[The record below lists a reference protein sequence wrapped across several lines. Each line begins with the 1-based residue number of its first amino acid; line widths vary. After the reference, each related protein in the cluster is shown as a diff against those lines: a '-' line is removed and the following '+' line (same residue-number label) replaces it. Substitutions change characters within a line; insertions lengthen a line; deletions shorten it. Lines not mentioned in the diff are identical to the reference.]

1 MSDKKDL
8 KEQIK
13 ILLEKRELR
22 LISLDKFLESIIKL
36 VRNDSV

>member
-1 MSDKKDL
+1 L

-22 LISLDKFLESIIKL
+22 LISLDQFLESIIAMIKK
-36 VRNDSV
+36 

>member
-1 MSDKKDL
+1 MSDTDL

>member
-1 MSDKKDL
+1 MSDKNL

>member
-1 MSDKKDL
+1 MTDETL

-22 LISLDKFLESIIKL
+22 LISLEKFLESVILIIK
-36 VRNDSV
+36 R

>member
-1 MSDKKDL
+1 MSDETL

-22 LISLDKFLESIIKL
+22 LISLDQFLESIIAMIKK
-36 VRNDSV
+36 

>member
-1 MSDKKDL
+1 MSDKDL
-8 KEQIK
+8 KQQIK

-36 VRNDSV
+36 VRNDSL

>member
-1 MSDKKDL
+1 MSDETL

-22 LISLDKFLESIIKL
+22 LISLDQFLESIIAMVKK
-36 VRNDSV
+36 

>member
-1 MSDKKDL
+1 MSDETL

-22 LISLDKFLESIIKL
+22 LITLDQFLESIIAMIKK
-36 VRNDSV
+36 

>member
-1 MSDKKDL
+1 MSDEIL

-22 LISLDKFLESIIKL
+22 LISLDQFLESIIAMVKK
-36 VRNDSV
+36 